1 MEEEIWETGLAE
13 KSGNRMVRVG
23 VLYSVPSTG
32 CGSMAL
38 QKIWLVSDL

>member
-1 MEEEIWETGLAE
+1 MEEEIRAE
-13 KSGNRMVRVG
+13 KSGNRMV
-23 VLYSVPSTG
+23 SVDFSRCTG